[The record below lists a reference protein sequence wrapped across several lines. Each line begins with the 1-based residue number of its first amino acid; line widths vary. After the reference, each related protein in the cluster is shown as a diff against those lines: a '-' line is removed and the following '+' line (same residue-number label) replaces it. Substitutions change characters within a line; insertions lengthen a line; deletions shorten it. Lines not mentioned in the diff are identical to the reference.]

1 MSPLKYHC
9 WAVDMALY
17 LAERWSVLVEGVN
30 HLINPHNKPSA
41 IRSPAIGL
49 VCNPVIWKTK
59 LKPDENPYTFPETG
73 ILAHTGRGA
82 LPGASAKKSSLCGRH
97 Q

>member
-1 MSPLKYHC
+1 
-9 WAVDMALY
+9 MALY